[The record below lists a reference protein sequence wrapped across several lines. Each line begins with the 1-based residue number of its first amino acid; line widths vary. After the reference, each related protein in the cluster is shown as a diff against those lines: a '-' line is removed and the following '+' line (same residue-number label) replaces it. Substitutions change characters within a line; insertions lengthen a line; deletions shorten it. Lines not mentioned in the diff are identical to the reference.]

1 MYNFVMVIDF
11 HTHAYKGLIAK
22 KAMAA
27 VPQDSQ
33 YGPFYNCTEQG
44 LLAKMDESGV
54 DKAVV
59 LNIANSPL
67 SVTHVNDYAI
77 KLLKYDRLIPFGSI
91 HPDYHDPKGEL
102 NRLLSY
108 KINRLKFHPY
118 YQKCELL
125 SKESYKLYELAAN
138 NDVIMLFHGGLDL
151 MIKGYNSTPQKLL
164 RIYEDFKGAKLVF
177 AHLGGWGLWQD
188 AFDLLVDKDVYLDT
202 SFAFKFLDKE
212 QIDFVLKNH
221 NPDKLLFGTDSPW
234 TDMKEELSH
243 TLSLDYEYKDKL
255 LYKNAQKL
263 LAIV

>member
-1 MYNFVMVIDF
+1 MVIDF

-22 KAMAA
+22 RRWRLFHRVRRMDRFTTARNKAAR
-27 VPQDSQ
+27 
-33 YGPFYNCTEQG
+33 
-44 LLAKMDESGV
+44 KMDESGV

-77 KLLKYDRLIPFGSI
+77 KLLKYSRLIPFGSI

-151 MIKGYNSTPQKLL
+151 MIKGDNSTPQNYYASMKTLKAQNSSLL
-164 RIYEDFKGAKLVF
+164 I
-177 AHLGGWGLWQD
+177 
-188 AFDLLVDKDVYLDT
+188 
-202 SFAFKFLDKE
+202 
-212 QIDFVLKNH
+212 
-221 NPDKLLFGTDSPW
+221 
-234 TDMKEELSH
+234 
-243 TLSLDYEYKDKL
+243 
-255 LYKNAQKL
+255 
-263 LAIV
+263 